1 MKALAKIRVTLAAL
15 ALASLLCFMTGCKKN
30 ESTAGGAL
38 LGGASG
44 AAIGGAA
51 GGGHGAAI
59 GAVVGAAS
67 GALIGNAVGDEEVE
81 KK

>member
-15 ALASLLCFMTGCKKN
+15 ALASLLCFLTGCKKS

-38 LGGASG
+38 LGGATG
-44 AAIGGAA
+44 AAIGGAS
-51 GGGHGAAI
+51 GGGSGAAI

-67 GALIGNAVGDEEVE
+67 GALIGNAIGEDE